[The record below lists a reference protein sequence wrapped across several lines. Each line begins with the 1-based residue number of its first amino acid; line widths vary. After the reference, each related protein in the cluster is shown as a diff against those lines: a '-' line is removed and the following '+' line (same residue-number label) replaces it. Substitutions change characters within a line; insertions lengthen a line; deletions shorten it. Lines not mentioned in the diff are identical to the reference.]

1 MHWVQLSV
9 SICLFVSLSP
19 VQSLT
24 MSVRRLTSRSIYGYS
39 NIYAPIHAH
48 VAEVELPEDSYK
60 GSSNQVYRGGNPLMK
75 LVYFVRFMWDNDSKD
90 NIDKKNSA
98 KILKDMYSVAIPA
111 LAACIVEP
119 LLTIVDSFCIGKF
132 MNTIDATHGL
142 AGMSVNGAIFNILA
156 AATYPLCTATTQ
168 MVSDA
173 MGKLDNNYN
182 SRETDAL
189 NRTNKRELRSI
200 FTNGILL
207 AVVGGAII
215 AFLIQILSNVIMNL
229 CFPDLEHAVVEQA
242 LSYLLTRSIAIP
254 AVLINDVVVGFSLG
268 CQNGFAPM
276 LSISLTCLGNILG
289 DLILVGWFRLGLHG
303 AAIATMVSS
312 YFGSIVALIY
322 VAREYDLASSDSD
335 HADNK
340 YNKKPL
346 ISFHSLVTF
355 IQGTL

>member
-1 MHWVQLSV
+1 M
-9 SICLFVSLSP
+9 
-19 VQSLT
+19 
-24 MSVRRLTSRSIYGYS
+24 
-39 NIYAPIHAH
+39 YAPLHARL
-48 VAEVELPEDSYK
+48 AEFELPYEPYK
-60 GSSNQVYRGGNPLMK
+60 ESSAEVYRGGNPLMK
-75 LVYFVRFMWDNDSKD
+75 LVYFIRFIWENDSENK
-90 NIDKKNSA
+90 IDKKNSTR
-98 KILKDMYSVAIPA
+98 IFKDMYSVAIPA

-182 SRETDAL
+182 SRDADTL
-189 NRTNKRELRSI
+189 NRANKQEMRSI

-207 AVVGGAII
+207 AAIGGTIVTFI
-215 AFLIQILSNVIMNL
+215 IQILSKTIMNL

-242 LSYLLTRSIAIP
+242 LGYLQVRSLAIP

-276 LSISLTCLGNILG
+276 LSISLTCIGNIIG
-289 DLILVGWFRLGLHG
+289 DLILVGWFRLGLRG
-303 AAIATMVSS
+303 AAIATMISS
-312 YFGSIVALIY
+312 YFGSIAALMYI
-322 VAREYDLASSDSD
+322 AREYDLTSSDID
-335 HADNK
+335 HGDDK

-346 ISFHSLVTF
+346 ISLRAFISF
-355 IQGTL
+355 IQGKLQYNAQIIITYSLITRV

>member
-1 MHWVQLSV
+1 M
-9 SICLFVSLSP
+9 
-19 VQSLT
+19 
-24 MSVRRLTSRSIYGYS
+24 
-39 NIYAPIHAH
+39 YAPLHARL
-48 VAEVELPEDSYK
+48 EDVELPHEAYK
-60 GSSNQVYRGGNPLMK
+60 EGSTEVYRGGNPLMK
-75 LVYFVRFMWDNDSKD
+75 LLYFVRFMWENDGESK
-90 NIDKKNSA
+90 IDKKNSA
-98 KILKDMYSVAIPA
+98 KIFKDMYSVAIPA

-132 MNTIDATHGL
+132 MSTIDATHGL

-182 SRETDAL
+182 SRDTDTL
-189 NRTNKRELRSI
+189 NRTNKQELRSI

-207 AVVGGAII
+207 ASIGGTIV
-215 AFLIQILSNVIMNL
+215 AFLIQILSKIIMNL
-229 CFPDLEHAVVEQA
+229 CFPDLEQAVVEQA
-242 LSYLLTRSIAIP
+242 LSYLRIRSLAIP

-276 LSISLTCLGNILG
+276 LSISLTCLGNIIG
-289 DLILVGWFRLGLHG
+289 DLILVGWFRLGLRG
-303 AAIATMVSS
+303 AAIATMISS
-312 YFGSIVALIY
+312 YFGSIAALIY
-322 VAREYDLASSDSD
+322 IAREYDLASADSD

-346 ISFHSLVTF
+346 LSLYSIVTF
-355 IQGTL
+355 IQGKFILLILGDYHLLLIIH